1 MPTIDTDKVCHIIA
15 KARAFDVKV
24 PPVTPESSSN
34 PSDTDFLEEI
44 EDKGDD
50 LTEQEL
56 RAFIDGLNEDEL
68 AELVALL
75 WVGRGSFA
83 AEEWEEALAEARN
96 QDRPV
101 VDYLMGDPLLG
112 DLLADGLAAFD
123 RRCDD

>member
-1 MPTIDTDKVCHIIA
+1 M
-15 KARAFDVKV
+15 KV